1 MKKQIIVNPTTLKG
15 YEVNERI
22 KELMGIKPINEN
34 THKSVV
40 ELTKLGPDGKVYGI
54 VRENHEYY
62 IKSAENKKNLVAED
76 FQYIGGLQ
84 NKKDE
89 AHPSYAKAT
98 KQLNLKFISLNE
110 MFNSSTK
117 INIFEN
123 DNLHANQ
130 ANGFSGAGNL
140 EGNTPM
146 WENENQNGQL
156 QAGTLIRKDG
166 IVYSIGDMSDPQHI
180 QLIDK
185 TNPNSQNYSTLN
197 TLNHFLRNNDIQIV
211 NGIQQNVSEDIN
223 LTEDEQAIDDM
234 LKEDTIENDDLENTT
249 SNDDAYEKA
258 FSSMNE
264 NKNKLSIARALTEM
278 DSIIEGLERKKKV
291 YTLT

>member
-146 WENENQNGQL
+146 WEAEEETDEMVEEEVEL
-156 QAGTLIRKDG
+156 
-166 IVYSIGDMSDPQHI
+166 
-180 QLIDK
+180 
-185 TNPNSQNYSTLN
+185 
-197 TLNHFLRNNDIQIV
+197 
-211 NGIQQNVSEDIN
+211 SED
-223 LTEDEQAIDDM
+223 EKAIDDM